1 MRLLRY
7 WNVLDLPLAGV
18 GVRFRALAPH
28 QGDPGTAPVSV
39 RACRSTMHCEWQ
51 IGDWGLCST
60 LDHLG
65 PELLGYLCF
74 DFWPSEGGK
83 GDSPV
88 RLRVQTRSECD
99 LLCLFKA
106 WTRIMSRVYH
116 PWERRCVWSDPLVG
130 RWARHLV
137 RRRRLGTSR
146 GVSQWW
152 GRGLRLQREA
162 FGSQGVSQCHRRGTE
177 GWCDL
182 FVGGLIYLLY

>member
-1 MRLLRY
+1 MY
-7 WNVLDLPLAGV
+7 WIY
-18 GVRFRALAPH
+18 RWRALVSDSGRLPHTKVILAVRLWVFVHAEVPCTVSGRLAIGGSVAPWITLVQSFWVTCALIFGH
-28 QGDPGTAPVSV
+28 QK
-39 RACRSTMHCEWQ
+39 
-51 IGDWGLCST
+51 
-60 LDHLG
+60 
-65 PELLGYLCF
+65 
-74 DFWPSEGGK
+74 GGK

-99 LLCLFKA
+99 LLCLFNA

-182 FVGGLIYLLY
+182 FVGGLIYLLL